1 MKFSNFLFPES
12 RDPER
17 DGQVIDETLREAR
30 LTDELGFE
38 VIWLAEHHFDGI
50 CAYVD
55 PVSFAAS
62 LAVATQRAK
71 IGFAVAQMS
80 LHHPIRMAEQLALI
94 DNISKGRLIV
104 GLGRGTAYNIYDY
117 QGYGLDHT
125 EAQARFE
132 EAESIMFRAWT
143 EGQVEHHGRFLDI
156 KVPMLR
162 PRSYTKPHPY
172 VIRSASSEEGML
184 HIAHQG
190 RPFMMNVQSN
200 EVTRHRM
207 DLYRRTLRE
216 QGCDEATVARNVD
229 ECWVWRNVFVA
240 ETDAE
245 AARIAIPAFE
255 SMHEQRTE
263 MRKRVYQE
271 QGVSIVPMPAP
282 GAAPAARLVIEHSL
296 IYGSPA
302 TVTEALA
309 KVDAI
314 GVGGV
319 IMQFRLGPMSYD
331 DVAQSLTLFMREV
344 APHFT
349 TRSAA

>member
-12 RDPER
+12 RDPAR
-17 DGQVIDETLREAR
+17 DGVVIDETLREAR
-30 LTDELGFE
+30 LTDELGFD

-55 PVSFAAS
+55 PVSFAAA
-62 LAVATQRAK
+62 LAVATRRAK

-94 DNISKGRLIV
+94 DHISKGRLIV

-117 QGYGLDHT
+117 QGYGLDHH

-132 EAESIMFRAWT
+132 EAEEIMFAAWRG
-143 EGQVEHHGRFLDI
+143 EEFEHHGRFWDL
-156 KVPMLR
+156 KLPMLR
-162 PRSYTKPHPY
+162 PRPYTQPHPY

-184 HIAHQG
+184 HIARQG

-207 DLYRRTLRE
+207 DIYRRTLRE
-216 QGCDEATVARNVD
+216 QGMDEAAVANTVD
-229 ECWVWRNVFVA
+229 QCWVWRNVFVA

-245 AARIAIPAFE
+245 AERIAVPAFE
-255 SMHEQRTE
+255 AMHTFRAA
-263 MRKRVYQE
+263 MRQRVYKE
-271 QGVSIVPMPAP
+271 QGVSIVPMPTP
-282 GAAPAARLVIEHSL
+282 GTAPAARTMIEHSL
-296 IYGSPA
+296 VYGSPA
-302 TVTEALA
+302 TVAEALA

-319 IMQFRLGPMSYD
+319 IMQFRLGPMAYD
-331 DVAQSLTLFMREV
+331 DVAQSLTLFKEKV
-344 APHFT
+344 APELSRHG
-349 TRSAA
+349 